1 MVPSEGAASLDATG
15 VREAVCTSSPMGMA
29 GVAVAAVEGPAGA
42 GTSRES
48 VGGGSEE
55 TSGVAEVAAAAAAA
69 AAEVGGLVVVAGAA
83 LFSEGFLRE
92 ASLLGVEADVEVG
105 AGD

>member
-1 MVPSEGAASLDATG
+1 MVPSEGTASLDATG

-69 AAEVGGLVVVAGAA
+69 EVGGLVVVAGAA